1 MTSFT
6 TSPARR
12 PTIRPPAYK
21 HDGDKETW
29 AAAARWRYFHAP
41 AIGDPAIGIAHR
53 SRGTVV
59 CYTCGG
65 VRVCAGAWSGLA

>member
-21 HDGDKETW
+21 HDGDMETW

-59 CYTCGG
+59 CVIHVGG
-65 VRVCAGAWSGLA
+65 CEYVPGRGAV

>member
-21 HDGDKETW
+21 HDGDMETW

-41 AIGDPAIGIAHR
+41 AIGDPAIAA
-53 SRGTVV
+53 SRIGRVALWCV
-59 CYTCGG
+59 IHVGG
-65 VRVCAGAWSGLA
+65 CEYVPGRGAV